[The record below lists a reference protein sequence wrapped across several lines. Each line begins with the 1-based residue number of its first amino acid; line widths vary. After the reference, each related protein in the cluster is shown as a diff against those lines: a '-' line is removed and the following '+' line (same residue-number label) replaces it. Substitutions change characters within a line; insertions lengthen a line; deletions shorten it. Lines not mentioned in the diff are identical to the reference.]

1 MSKKVIVGY
10 IPGCWDLLHVGHLN
24 ILEKAKS
31 VCDILVVGCP
41 SDEVIIED
49 KGKPPVIPHDQRVRM
64 LEALKYVDTV
74 LLYRRLDFIREMEA
88 VDADVL
94 IVGSTWGKD
103 ERHKRAE
110 AFIAQ
115 KDGKVIR
122 FQYTDGVSTTQIKKR
137 VIGQYAGDNSK

>member
-1 MSKKVIVGY
+1 MSKKIIVGY
-10 IPGCWDLLHVGHLN
+10 IPGCWDILHAGHLN

-41 SDEVIIED
+41 SDEVVIED
-49 KGKPPVIPHDQRVRM
+49 KGKPPIIPHDQRVRM
-64 LEALKYVDTV
+64 LEALKCVDTV

-103 ERHKRAE
+103 ERHQRAE
-110 AFIAQ
+110 AFIEQ
-115 KDGKVIR
+115 KDGKVIQ
-122 FQYTDGVSTTQIKKR
+122 FQYTDGVSTTQIKEK
-137 VIGQYAGDNSK
+137 IINQHTEDQA